1 MLKKLLK
8 YDFRAFSHN
17 LFPLQLGVLASSLL
31 VVIFARLSMVM
42 VTTDSSFTIQI
53 FGVFSGLMGGLLF
66 TVICGSSLV
75 TLILICIRMQKNF
88 FGDEGYLTFSL
99 PLTPAKLIWSKVITG
114 TAWIFINGIAVALSL
129 FIVGVF
135 GTTQGSLVNSLLLEG
150 LVDTFR
156 HLGDV
161 LEFLFCYDGISGSWF
176 MAILGVVNLL
186 LYILMEVLTIYFAVI
201 AGGVAVKK
209 YKLLVSTGI
218 YLGAQFCLKFIL
230 FAVFALAATFLE
242 LESAEISLSLWVLL
256 LGGLIVQGGISCGLF
271 LWSRYL
277 LQNKLNLQ

>member
-31 VVIFARLSMVM
+31 AVIFARLTMVM
-42 VTTDSSFTIQI
+42 TDSSFVVQT
-53 FGVFSGLMGGLLF
+53 FGIFSGLITGLLF
-66 TVICGSSLV
+66 TVICGSSLA

-129 FIVGVF
+129 FIIGVF
-135 GTTQGSLVNSLLLEG
+135 GTTRVSLVNSSFLELLNI
-150 LVDTFR
+150 FR
-156 HLGDV
+156 YIGDV
-161 LEFLFCYDGISGSWF
+161 VKFLFCYDEISGLWF
-176 MAILGVVNLL
+176 MAILGVINFL

-201 AGGVAVKK
+201 AGGIAVKQ

-230 FAVFALAATFLE
+230 FAVFALAMTF

-256 LGGLIVQGGISCGLF
+256 LGGILIQGGISCGQRQRLMIA
-271 LWSRYL
+271 RAV
-277 LQNKLNLQ
+277 